1 MSERFGRYEVKKKI
15 ATGGM
20 AEVYLARET
29 GIAGFERT
37 VVLKRILPEHRKNED
52 FVGMF
57 LDEARLL
64 GALSHPNI
72 AQVFDVGEIDG
83 AYYLV
88 MEYVRGATLRTLI
101 DRATRRGMRGLP
113 EKEALGIALQLAEA
127 LSYVHSRRDDNGRPL
142 RIVHRD
148 LNPANVIVSYDGAVK
163 LIDFGI
169 AKAASRRH
177 ETRVGIVKGTYGYMA
192 PEQLTADVPLD
203 LRADVFTL
211 GIVLYEMC
219 TGEHPFDGSDLVSML
234 TRMLQGDYAKPST
247 VVLTFPLQLERL
259 IRKCLAGDPMRRP
272 ADVGELIHGISQ
284 YLESRK
290 LAPTMHDVADLV
302 QTLSPDAEGASPLKP
317 MSTTRLQRPFG
328 ADEMAELANVQPI
341 VDPALD
347 VPLDLPDAG
356 SEDDLKSSRRWRSFV
371 VGLFFALVLI
381 GVPGYIVWQA
391 LQQTSRPLPQALE
404 RFRGAGVT
412 SSEADAGA
420 ETAPP
425 DGG

>member
-1 MSERFGRYEVKKKI
+1 MSERFGPYQVQKKI

-52 FVGMF
+52 FVAMF

-101 DRATRRGMRGLP
+101 DKAVRRGMRGLP

-169 AKAASRRH
+169 AKAATRRH

-247 VVLTFPLQLERL
+247 IVLTFPPLLERL

-272 ADVGELIHGISQ
+272 ADVGELIEGIAQ
-284 YLESRK
+284 HLESRK
-290 LAPTMHDVADLV
+290 LAPTMHDVAALV
-302 QTLSPDAEGASPLKP
+302 HTLSPDAEGASPLKP
-317 MSTTRLQRPFG
+317 MSTTRLRRPIG
-328 ADEMAELANVQPI
+328 DDELASLANVQPV

-347 VPLDLPDAG
+347 LPLDVTDPE
-356 SEDDLKSSRRWRSFV
+356 SEDHIHSSRRRRNV
-371 VGLFFALVLI
+371 VVALFFVLVLI

-391 LQQTSRPLPQALE
+391 LQQSSRPLPPALD
-404 RFRGAGVT
+404 RFLGGGST
-412 SSEADAGA
+412 SSEVDAGA
-420 ETAPP
+420 GAHTP